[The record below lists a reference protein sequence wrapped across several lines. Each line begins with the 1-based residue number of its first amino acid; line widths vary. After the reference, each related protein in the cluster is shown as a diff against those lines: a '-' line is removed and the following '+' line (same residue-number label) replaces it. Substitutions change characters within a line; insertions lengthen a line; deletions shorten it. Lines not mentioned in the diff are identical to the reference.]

1 MPNQNQKTV
10 SLVHYLRDVS
20 DAYSLAESDIH
31 WMSTAIPHAHKEIK
45 KLHDLAK
52 NGEVVTQYSFG
63 ELMRHLEMFE
73 YLAENRHHQHAQLA
87 EEYTQKYDAAKGGE
101 E

>member
-10 SLVHYLRDVS
+10 SLVRSLGDVS
-20 DAYSLAESDIH
+20 DAYSLAESDMQ
-31 WMSTAIPHAHKEIK
+31 WMSTAISHTKKEIK

-52 NGEVVTQYSFG
+52 SGAVVTQYHFG
-63 ELMRHLEMFE
+63 ELMQHLEMYE
-73 YLAENRHHQHAQLA
+73 YLAENRHHSHAQLA

-101 E
+101 A

>member
-1 MPNQNQKTV
+1 MLNLDPKIFV
-10 SLVHYLRDVS
+10 LAHYFS
-20 DAYSLAESDIH
+20 NISYAYSLAESDIH

-73 YLAENRHHQHAQLA
+73 YLAENRHHQHAELA
-87 EEYTQKYDAAKGGE
+87 EEYTQKYNAAKWGE
-101 E
+101 A